1 MLISALVI
9 SNKPVD
15 IEIGNYTIDNSKCK
29 KLLPVRIDVDLS
41 FNNHISNLC
50 KKASRKI
57 SALARSMARFTSFM
71 RLGKRI
77 LLTNAFFTSSFSYY
91 PLIWMYQNR
100 KNDRKTNMLHEKCL
114 TIIDDDRQ
122 SSFTEL
128 LNKGS
133 SVLIHR
139 TNIQRYAIKML
150 KDYHR
155 R

>member
-41 FNNHISNLC
+41 FNNYISNLC

-71 RLGKRI
+71 RLGKRK
-77 LLTNAFFTSSFSYY
+77 LLTNSFFTSSFSYY

-100 KNDRKTNMLHEKCL
+100 KNDRKINMLHEKCL
-114 TIIDDDRQ
+114 RIIHNDRQ

-139 TNIQRYAIKML
+139 TNIQRYAIKLL